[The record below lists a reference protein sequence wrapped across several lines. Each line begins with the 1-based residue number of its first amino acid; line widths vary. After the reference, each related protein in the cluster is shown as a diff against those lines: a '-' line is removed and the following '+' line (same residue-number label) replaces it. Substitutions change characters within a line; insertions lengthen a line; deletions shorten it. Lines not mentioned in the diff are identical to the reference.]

1 MSPINKTFLKQDLEF
16 RLLKDIMA
24 ASIELGFALK
34 LSLIIDNDLPR
45 KFKLNVFPLP
55 SIFLKFYNFF
65 INFSVG
71 LFVILQVISAGK
83 VFKAICSPDIA
94 NV

>member
-34 LSLIIDNDLPR
+34 LSLIIN
-45 KFKLNVFPLP
+45 
-55 SIFLKFYNFF
+55 FLKTKHFNLQFI
-65 INFSVG
+65 INFYTFF
-71 LFVILQVISAGK
+71 LIS
-83 VFKAICSPDIA
+83 IIEIYQC
-94 NV
+94 

>member
-1 MSPINKTFLKQDLEF
+1 
-16 RLLKDIMA
+16 MA

-55 SIFLKFYNFF
+55 SIFLKFDNFF
-65 INFSVG
+65 INFSVDY
-71 LFVILQVISAGK
+71 L
-83 VFKAICSPDIA
+83 
-94 NV
+94 

>member
-45 KFKLNVFPLP
+45 KFKLNL
-55 SIFLKFYNFF
+55 N
-65 INFSVG
+65 
-71 LFVILQVISAGK
+71 
-83 VFKAICSPDIA
+83 
-94 NV
+94 